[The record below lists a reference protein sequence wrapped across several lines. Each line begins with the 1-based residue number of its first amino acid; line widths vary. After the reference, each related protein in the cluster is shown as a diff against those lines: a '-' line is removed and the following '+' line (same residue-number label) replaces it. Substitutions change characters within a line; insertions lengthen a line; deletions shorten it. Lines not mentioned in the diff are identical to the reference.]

1 MEEKFNESTINRPK
15 GDRLLDASLVT
26 IDLPAY
32 IKQLKEE
39 EAWQKNDRNAIT
51 VFKTEGLNIVIVA
64 LHQDAVMKPP
74 VASEGN
80 TSVQVIEGNVLLNVE
95 EQSTKINP
103 QQIVAFRE
111 HQPFSITALKE
122 TVFVLTMTDK
132 ED

>member
-15 GDRLLDASLVT
+15 GDRLLDASLVP

-64 LHQDAVMKPP
+64 MHQGAVMKPP

-80 TSVQVIEGNVLLNVE
+80 TSVQVVEGNVLLNVE
-95 EQSTKINP
+95 EQSTEIHP

-111 HQPFSITALKE
+111 HQLFSITALQE